1 MIRWKDEYGI
11 GVPEIDQQ
19 HQKLF
24 EICGRAFDLL
34 KNEFYLDKYDK
45 ILDILEELKQYT
57 IYHFKSEEEYMKK
70 IGYKKLLSQ
79 KVAHDDFVE
88 KINKIDLKAI
98 DEKQDAAILDILE
111 FIVKWIENHILKED
125 KQISLP
131 S

>member
-1 MIRWKDEYGI
+1 MIIWKEEYQI
-11 GVPEIDQQ
+11 GVPEIDAQ

-24 EICGRAFDLL
+24 EICGRAYDLL
-34 KNEFYLDKYDK
+34 KNEIYLDKYDK
-45 ILDILEELKQYT
+45 IIEILEELRNYT

-70 IGYKKLLSQ
+70 IGYKRLLSQ

-88 KINKIDLKAI
+88 KINNIDFKDI

-111 FIVKWIENHILKED
+111 FIIKWIENHILRED
-125 KQISLP
+125 KKISLP